1 MSFSD
6 KQLQILTTA
15 EKLFANKGFDGTSIR
30 DIAEEAGVNIDMI
43 SYYFG
48 SKEKLMETIF
58 KDRTNQIRLRLESLI
73 KNETLTPFEK
83 IWMMVD
89 EYVDKVMQKQPFNK
103 IMYVEQMLGK
113 NTETLALIRELK
125 RQNAEL
131 FEKIIK
137 DGQRKKIFKKN
148 IDVVLLINVMAGII
162 MQSIINKDYYRLYNN
177 LQAMPEDEFNSLL
190 KKKVTEHIKVCFKSI
205 ISNEE

>member
-1 MSFSD
+1 
-6 KQLQILTTA
+6 
-15 EKLFANKGFDGTSIR
+15 
-30 DIAEEAGVNIDMI
+30 
-43 SYYFG
+43 
-48 SKEKLMETIF
+48 
-58 KDRTNQIRLRLESLI
+58 
-73 KNETLTPFEK
+73 
-83 IWMMVD
+83 MVD

>member
-1 MSFSD
+1 MSFSE

-15 EKLFANKGFDGTSIR
+15 EKLFASKGFDGTSIR
-30 DIAEEAGVNIDMI
+30 DIAEEAGVNIAMI

-58 KDRTNQIRLRLESLI
+58 KDRTNQIRLRLESLV
-73 KNETLTPFEK
+73 KDETLTPFEK

-89 EYVDKVMQKQPFNK
+89 EYVDKVLQKQPFNK
-103 IMYVEQMLGK
+103 IMYVEQIQGK
-113 NTETLALIRELK
+113 STQTLALIRDLK

-137 DGQRKKIFKKN
+137 DGQRKKVFKKN
-148 IDVVLLINVMAGII
+148 IDVLINIMTGFI

-177 LQAMPEDEFNSLL
+177 LQAQPDEEFNTLL

-205 ISNEE
+205 LSNEE